1 MHDLEKAIRHQGNT
15 IEDTIM
21 DPEYKK
27 REKIRSEFVKRFLPR
42 GLRSGHGLL
51 FDFQKPC
58 DFRPDANQLKEC
70 VGGYLTLLR
79 NVPSNASGEIRGG
92 RMLDASELVLAYL
105 GRSNEKNRIQL
116 PDNIVKEVLLI
127 IDALL
132 SDIQKKS
139 EADGIRY
146 LNLDGCKRI
155 WDIARLLSVGE

>member
-1 MHDLEKAIRHQGNT
+1 
-15 IEDTIM
+15 M

>member
-1 MHDLEKAIRHQGNT
+1 MDL
-15 IEDTIM
+15 
-21 DPEYKK
+21 EYKK

-70 VGGYLTLLR
+70 MGGYLTLLR
-79 NVPSNASGEIRGG
+79 NIPNNTSGEIRGG

-105 GRSNEKNRIQL
+105 GRSNEKDRIQL

-132 SDIQKKS
+132 SDIQKKN
-139 EADGIRY
+139 EAVGIRY
-146 LNLDGCKRI
+146 MNLDGCKRI
-155 WDIARLLSVGE
+155 YNIAWLLKNK